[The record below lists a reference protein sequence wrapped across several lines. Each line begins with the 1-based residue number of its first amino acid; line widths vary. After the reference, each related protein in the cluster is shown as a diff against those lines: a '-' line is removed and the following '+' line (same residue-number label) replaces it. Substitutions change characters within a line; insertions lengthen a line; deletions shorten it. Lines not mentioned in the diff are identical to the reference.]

1 MGFSFGIQSKA
12 KGGQIKS
19 RNKSSG
25 LLDVKTTMKQTIKN
39 PKVKRSKAVFCFA
52 FIDFFQIA
60 FKLRSYEITLHPKHL
75 AHHPASAPFFV
86 ESACEKAC

>member
-39 PKVKRSKAVFCFA
+39 QKVKRSQSVFCFA
-52 FIDFFQIA
+52 FIDFFQNAGKQPSVLISLQIM
-60 FKLRSYEITLHPKHL
+60 KQNQM
-75 AHHPASAPFFV
+75 
-86 ESACEKAC
+86 